1 MTLDQNIPKPPSG
14 RSRESARKKQE
25 FLTFYAPADSA
36 TLSYAR
42 LLHFLIEIGL
52 VDQTVFLSMNYDILL
67 DRVLY
72 ASETHVPDY
81 WIDAFYDV
89 PKPETSER
97 GQHSGV
103 LLLKLHGSLNW
114 RVCDSCHVLRNLKEF
129 AAWPKDKCIDCG
141 ASTARPMLIRPTL
154 SKTSAIASG
163 GCLAEGG
170 ACWVFI
176 GYSLPM
182 ADVWMLRLLA
192 QSARSGGISTWDR
205 KITVVNR
212 DPRVRRRFSFLF
224 PKMDFREEDFN
235 SWITTCRNQGGLAF
249 FFFRPRPFRFGV
261 VLLHALKSPGGPYP
275 RNACA
280 YENLL
285 EHRHFFSL
293 GNYRASDLL

>member
-1 MTLDQNIPKPPSG
+1 
-14 RSRESARKKQE
+14 
-25 FLTFYAPADSA
+25 
-36 TLSYAR
+36 
-42 LLHFLIEIGL
+42 
-52 VDQTVFLSMNYDILL
+52 
-67 DRVLY
+67 
-72 ASETHVPDY
+72 
-81 WIDAFYDV
+81 
-89 PKPETSER
+89 
-97 GQHSGV
+97 
-103 LLLKLHGSLNW
+103 
-114 RVCDSCHVLRNLKEF
+114 
-129 AAWPKDKCIDCG
+129 
-141 ASTARPMLIRPTL
+141 
-154 SKTSAIASG
+154 
-163 GCLAEGG
+163 
-170 ACWVFI
+170 
-176 GYSLPM
+176 M